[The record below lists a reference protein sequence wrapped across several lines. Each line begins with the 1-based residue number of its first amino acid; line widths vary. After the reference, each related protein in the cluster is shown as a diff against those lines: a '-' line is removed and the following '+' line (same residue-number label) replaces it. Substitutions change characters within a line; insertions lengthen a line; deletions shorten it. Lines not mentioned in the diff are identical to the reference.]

1 MSFRPSRL
9 ERSRHKIDEVCDVV
23 DSLTE
28 LGDSLTNCVKAWRKV
43 VVAATGSVVVV
54 TAFLHAH
61 DLLRLVLR

>member
-23 DSLTE
+23 DSLTH
-28 LGDSLTNCVKAWRKV
+28 LGDSVTKFVKAWRKV
-43 VVAATGSVVVV
+43 VVTATGSVIVV
-54 TAFLHAH
+54 TAFLHRH